1 MQQGRLSV
9 GLVLLGVVVI
19 VVVTV
24 VDAGRCRW
32 FSAGFA
38 VGVAVSGSC
47 SRCKAFECVG
57 YSERVGSTDFLEKSA
72 LMSCAQIRN
81 LSNSSRFGAQ
91 ILGLWKCGRPRRHNL
106 FSLTSFNSQE

>member
-9 GLVLLGVVVI
+9 GLVLLGVVV
-19 VVVTV
+19 VLTTV
-24 VDAGRCRW
+24 VDAGRYRW
-32 FSAGFA
+32 FFTGFA
-38 VGVAVSGSC
+38 VGVAVSGSW

-72 LMSCAQIRN
+72 LMSCVQIRD
-81 LSNSSRFGAQ
+81 LSNSWRFGAQ
-91 ILGLWKCGRPRRHNL
+91 ILGVWKCCRPRRHNL